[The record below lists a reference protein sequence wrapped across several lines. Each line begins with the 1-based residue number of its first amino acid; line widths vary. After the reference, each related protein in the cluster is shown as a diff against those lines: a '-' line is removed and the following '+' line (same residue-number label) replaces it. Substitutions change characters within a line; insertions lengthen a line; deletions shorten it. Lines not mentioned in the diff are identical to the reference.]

1 MANGIANKKGVCNG
15 LIFYYTVSCRGI
27 LQMANKLVKTFV

>member
-1 MANGIANKKGVCNG
+1 MANGIANKNSVCNAV
-15 LIFYYTVSCRGI
+15 IVCCVCVYAVI